1 MKRTA
6 FALVLLVVG
15 GTLFASGAQEN
26 ARPAP
31 GATPL
36 RSVSETELTGTY
48 DEIDGFPVIRAGGKT
63 YAAGVPGYR
72 WMDIDLEPG
81 DEITVTGYLFE
92 ETEPI
97 SGHMRVTSATI
108 DGTEYQVAP
117 VGRSGAGQWGG
128 RRGHRGP
135 HMGGP
140 RGYGQPGYESQTPG
154 AGYDS
159 QTPGPGYGPRTPAPG
174 SGRRW

>member
-1 MKRTA
+1 M
-6 FALVLLVVG
+6 VVAG
-15 GTLFASGAQEN
+15 ALFASGAQETIG
-26 ARPAP
+26 PAP
-31 GATPL
+31 ATTPL

-48 DEIDGFPVIRAGGKT
+48 DEIDGFPVIRVDGKT

-81 DEITVTGYLFE
+81 DQVTVSGYLFE

-97 SGHMRVTSATI
+97 NGHLRVTSATI

-117 VGRSGAGQWGG
+117 GG
-128 RRGHRGP
+128 RRGPAAGQWDGRRGP

-140 RGYGQPGYESQTPG
+140 QGYGPQTL
-154 AGYDS
+154 A
-159 QTPGPGYGPRTPAPG
+159 PGYG
-174 SGRRW
+174 RRW